1 MDSEVD
7 SGESISNVSVILTD
21 SDETEEYIVEKILDR
36 RNYMG
41 QVQYLVKWLD
51 YADEDNTWE
60 SATDLDCHSL
70 IKSFEQISL
79 KRAQDLN
86 NLYETKAKRLKIDPC
101 LVVDSP
107 FNHGFT
113 AQEILKGYTN
123 NGEISFLIRF
133 WHLDEPQVVPSEM
146 AYVEIP
152 QMVLKFYENHCSFQ
166 DYLNNYIS

>member
-7 SGESISNVSVILTD
+7 NGESISVVSTH

-36 RNYMG
+36 RHYMG

-60 SATDLDCHSL
+60 SDIDLDCHSL
-70 IKSFEQISL
+70 IKSFEQKSL
-79 KRAQDLN
+79 KRSQDLN
-86 NLYETKAKRLKIDPC
+86 NLYETKAKRLKLDPS
-101 LVVDSP
+101 LFVDNP

-113 AQEILKGYTN
+113 AQEILRGYKN

-133 WHLDEPQVVPSEM
+133 WQLDQPQEVPSEI